1 VVVTDPTVTCQS
13 CGRVPEPTGA
23 GPVAGTAMPDLLSW
37 VMDRRDGRTS
47 WTCPACASANIRAL
61 EAKLE
66 PEWW

>member
-1 VVVTDPTVTCQS
+1 MTEPTVACQS
-13 CGRVPEPTGA
+13 CGRRPDSDGA
-23 GPVAGTAMPDLLSW
+23 GTSSADLLSW

-47 WTCPACASANIRAL
+47 WTCPACAGANIRAL